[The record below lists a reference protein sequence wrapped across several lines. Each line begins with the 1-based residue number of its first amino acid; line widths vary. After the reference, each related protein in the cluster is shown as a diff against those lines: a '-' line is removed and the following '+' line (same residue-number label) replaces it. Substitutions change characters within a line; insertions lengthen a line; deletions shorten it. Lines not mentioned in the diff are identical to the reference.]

1 MVGEAL
7 SMYHEFE
14 LLEVSPQLKQWAYI
28 WFWGSSKRPCIFVLS
43 WPNWIF
49 GVKRRPQ
56 LKIKTRFFNLK
67 IQEISHLFFFL
78 FFFLILSFGN
88 IFE

>member
-14 LLEVSPQLKQWAYI
+14 LLGVSPQLKQWAYI

-49 GVKRRPQ
+49 GV

-67 IQEISHLFFFL
+67 IQEISHLFFFY
-78 FFFLILSFGN
+78 FFF
-88 IFE
+88 IFFFYFKFW